1 MRNQAPPRKVYA
13 FGPFEAD
20 PSARVLTRD
29 GARVDVT
36 PRLFD
41 LLIVL
46 IEHSGL
52 QDARVATKDELM
64 AVLWPNS
71 VVEEANLSQNVF
83 WLRKALGQKGNENR
97 YVVTVPGQ
105 GYAFVEPVAQR
116 SAAVRKSPN
125 DSGHPA
131 ARRAALA
138 AAIVTLA
145 AFGALLTTRREPG
158 ESSQVA
164 IRRIAWGNEIAAPGS
179 VSRDGRW
186 ICYTTTLR
194 DGRESIIVRNVVTGK
209 SQLVTPELPV
219 GGAYRFAKL
228 SPDGSRL
235 AFIIDGTLRTGAQL
249 HTVRVNGAGAPHALH
264 KDPDVDVL
272 GPLDWSPDSR
282 RIVAALHRRGETDTQ
297 IVEFGLDTSTFRT
310 IKVLNG
316 GLDGPWRVPAP
327 TFSPDGLNIAY
338 SYPPEDRDAP
348 SDIFLVPTAGGKE
361 HTIVAD
367 PANDRIIGWSEDGRM
382 VFASN
387 RAGTRDLWAMPVH
400 NGQASG
406 PPLLVQRNLTDA
418 IPLGVTRSGSFFYQ
432 TNQDFEDVNLVQ
444 LSAAAGQVISGPA
457 SVDRRHTGKNRL
469 PDWSPDGRFLAY
481 LTDQGVRI
489 RTMSTGEEREI
500 RATLPKW
507 VSTMR
512 WFPDGASLLVA
523 GNEQGPVTFLYRLN
537 LRTGKLSLLLDRDV
551 GDDSGLNPTWTP
563 DGKALLY
570 KAGNPALRVP
580 RKLLSFDPT
589 TREERVFFSAFQF
602 GAWALSPSGRQ
613 LAFAKFEPPDDVL
626 LVAPSDSGSPHVVY
640 RAPAD
645 SGLPKSSALSWTR
658 DESTL
663 LTPVVKK
670 GSNETT
676 VWQIPV
682 GGGSPHP
689 LFSSG
694 RMGELRVSPNGK
706 WLAFESRRREPEI
719 WEMAN
724 FLVRAQ

>member
-1 MRNQAPPRKVYA
+1 MRIQGPPREVYA
-13 FGPFEAD
+13 FGSFEAD

-41 LLIVL
+41 LLIAL

-52 QDARVATKDELM
+52 RDARVVTKDELM

-97 YVVTVPGQ
+97 YVVTAPGQ

-116 SAAVRKSPN
+116 PAAVKKSPN

-131 ARRAALA
+131 PRRAALA

-145 AFGALLTTRREPG
+145 AFGALLATRREPG

-179 VSRDGRW
+179 VSRDGRS

-194 DGRESIIVRNVVTGK
+194 DGRQSIIVRNVVTGK

-235 AFIIDGTLRTGAQL
+235 AFIIDGAGRTGDQL
-249 HTVRVNGAGAPHALH
+249 YTVPVNGAGAPHALH
-264 KDPDVDVL
+264 RDPDVDVL

-282 RIVAALHRRGETDTQ
+282 RIVATLHRRGETDTQ

-327 TFSPDGLNIAY
+327 TFSPDGRNIAY
-338 SYPPEDRDAP
+338 SYPPEDRDGP
-348 SDIFLVPTAGGKE
+348 SDIFLAPTAGGKE

-367 PANDRIIGWSEDGRM
+367 PANDRIIGWSEDGRI

-406 PPLLVQRNLTDA
+406 PPLLVQRNLADA

-444 LSAAAGQVISGPA
+444 LSASAREVISGPA
-457 SVDRRHTGKNRL
+457 SVDRRHTG
-469 PDWSPDGRFLAY
+469 
-481 LTDQGVRI
+481 
-489 RTMSTGEEREI
+489 
-500 RATLPKW
+500 
-507 VSTMR
+507 
-512 WFPDGASLLVA
+512 
-523 GNEQGPVTFLYRLN
+523 
-537 LRTGKLSLLLDRDV
+537 RTGC
-551 GDDSGLNPTWTP
+551 PTGRRM
-563 DGKALLY
+563 DGFW
-570 KAGNPALRVP
+570 R
-580 RKLLSFDPT
+580 T
-589 TREERVFFSAFQF
+589 
-602 GAWALSPSGRQ
+602 
-613 LAFAKFEPPDDVL
+613 
-626 LVAPSDSGSPHVVY
+626 
-640 RAPAD
+640 
-645 SGLPKSSALSWTR
+645 
-658 DESTL
+658 
-663 LTPVVKK
+663 
-670 GSNETT
+670 
-676 VWQIPV
+676 
-682 GGGSPHP
+682 
-689 LFSSG
+689 
-694 RMGELRVSPNGK
+694 
-706 WLAFESRRREPEI
+706 
-719 WEMAN
+719 
-724 FLVRAQ
+724 